1 MAPGVYRISA
11 AAGEYLIC
19 LVKKNEMLYSERD
32 LYIFTKEPGEG
43 FPSFLRRA
51 GRRLSFIFARE
62 PGEGFPS
69 FCEAAGDV
77 FLCCVMEPEESSLC
91 FPADVRTS

>member
-43 FPSFLRRA
+43 FPSF
-51 GRRLSFIFARE
+51 
-62 PGEGFPS
+62 
-69 FCEAAGDV
+69 CEAAGDV
-77 FLCCVMEPEESSLC
+77 FLCCVTEPEESSLC